1 MIKLVVHAPPFSS
14 GLLGTKD
21 LKGRTPFPH
30 CWTHHDG
37 PFFGYVVGLVTGSVT
52 GSLTKAEE
60 LELVLQRSKGP
71 GSFEVRKKKR
81 TPHGGGFHHHGGGS
95 NGGGNHQTCQS
106 NLRR

>member
-60 LELVLQRSKGP
+60 LELVLQRSKL
-71 GSFEVRKKKR
+71 SSVWAAHVLKRFEGRRSIRKGV
-81 TPHGGGFHHHGGGS
+81 PI
-95 NGGGNHQTCQS
+95 
-106 NLRR
+106 